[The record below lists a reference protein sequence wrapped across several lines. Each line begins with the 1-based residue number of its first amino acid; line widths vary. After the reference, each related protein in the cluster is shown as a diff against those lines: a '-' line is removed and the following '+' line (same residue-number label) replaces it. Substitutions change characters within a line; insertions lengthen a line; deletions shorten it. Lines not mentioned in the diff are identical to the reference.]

1 MDRMYRAAGP
11 ARSAATRLAPP
22 APRRRPARPRSAGA
36 VAVGG
41 GGYGFPMAARTKS
54 AKDRPSYRCTEC
66 GWTTAKWLGRCPE
79 CQAWGTVEEYGAAP
93 AVRTTAAGRVSAPAL
108 PIGQVDG
115 RQATAR
121 STGVPELDRVLGGG
135 LVPGAVV
142 LLAGEPGVGKS
153 TLLLDVAAKAAGP
166 EHPTL
171 YVTGEESAGQVR
183 LRADRINALHDHLYL
198 AAETNLASV
207 LGHLDEVKP
216 SLLILDSVQTIASP
230 EIDGAPG
237 GMAQVREVAGALIR
251 ASKERGM
258 STLLVGHVT
267 KDGAIAGPR
276 LLEHLVDV
284 VLHFEGDRH
293 ARLRL
298 VRGVKNRYGATD
310 EVGCFELHDE
320 GITGLTD
327 PSGLFLTR
335 RDEPVPGTCLT
346 VTLEGR
352 RPLVAEV
359 QALTVESQ
367 IPSPRRTTSGL
378 ETSRVSMMLAVLEQR
393 GRISALGKRDI
404 YSATVG
410 GVKLSEPAA
419 DLAIALALASAAS
432 DTPLPKN
439 LVAIGEVGLAG
450 EVRRVTGVQR
460 RLAEAH
466 RLGFTHALVPADP
479 GKVPAGMTVT
489 EVANMGDALRVLPRG
504 RRRGDNDGP
513 GKGPES
519 APWGAR
525 EAAAR
530 GGRGGGRDSGR
541 GAARD
546 EDREPF

>member
-1 MDRMYRAAGP
+1 M
-11 ARSAATRLAPP
+11 ATRK
-22 APRRRPARPRSAGA
+22 
-36 VAVGG
+36 
-41 GGYGFPMAARTKS
+41 TS
-54 AKDRPSYRCTEC
+54 AKERPSYRCTEC

-79 CQAWGTVEEYGAAP
+79 CQAWGTVEEFGGAP
-93 AVRTTAAGRVSAPAL
+93 AVRTTAPGRVTTAAV

-153 TLLLDVAAKAAGP
+153 TLLLDVAAKAASD
-166 EHPTL
+166 HHRTL
-171 YVTGEESAGQVR
+171 YVTGEESASQVR
-183 LRADRINALHDHLYL
+183 LRADRIGAIDDHLYL
-198 AAETNLASV
+198 AAETDLSAV
-207 LGHLDEVKP
+207 LGHLDSVKP
-216 SLLILDSVQTIASP
+216 SLLIMDSVQTVASP

-251 ASKERGM
+251 ASKERAM

-284 VLHFEGDRH
+284 VLSFEGDRH

-298 VRGVKNRYGATD
+298 VRGVKNRYGTTD

-320 GITGLTD
+320 GITGLAD

-335 RDEPVPGTCLT
+335 RAEPVPGTCLT

-359 QALTVESQ
+359 QALTVDSQ

-410 GVKLSEPAA
+410 GVKLTEPAA
-419 DLAIALALASAAS
+419 DLAVALALASAAS

-460 RLAEAH
+460 RLSEAA
-466 RLGFTHALVPADP
+466 RLGFTHALVPSDP
-479 GKVPAGMTVT
+479 GRIPDGMRVL
-489 EVANMGDALRVLPRG
+489 EVADVGAALSVLPKRVRREAPQEEE
-504 RRRGDNDGP
+504 RRR
-513 GKGPES
+513 
-519 APWGAR
+519 
-525 EAAAR
+525 
-530 GGRGGGRDSGR
+530 
-541 GAARD
+541 
-546 EDREPF
+546 